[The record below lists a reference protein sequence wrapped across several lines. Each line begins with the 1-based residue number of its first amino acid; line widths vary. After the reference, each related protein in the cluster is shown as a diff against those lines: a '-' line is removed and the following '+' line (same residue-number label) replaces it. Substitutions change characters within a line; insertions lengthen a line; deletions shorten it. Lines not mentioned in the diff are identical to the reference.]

1 MERKEKAKVTGLSPI
16 EPVFGRTRRYPTEKA
31 IEISKKYTG
40 VTGVVLIRD
49 EKGVER
55 WLPKKAYM
63 QMLEAGRKVTLLKEL
78 KTTAES
84 QSELEREV
92 EKARKEEERIKS
104 LIMSEREKLIYEI
117 MKMMRGLI
125 SEEKNTIAKYEALKK
140 ASVILDSSEFSLSK
154 AITIYSDEAI
164 EHAKRHLANLEALL
178 DTIKEQ
184 KFGIKPSWR

>member
-1 MERKEKAKVTGLSPI
+1 VKNLS
-16 EPVFGRTRRYPTEKA
+16 ENLKKLRGTEKA
-31 IEISKKYTG
+31 IEMSKKYTG

-92 EKARKEEERIKS
+92 EKARKEEQRVKEKLRR
-104 LIMSEREKLIYEI
+104 EREEILNDMRKLIAELIEDENDAATTYKTLSEHA
-117 MKMMRGLI
+117 RGLDLQNI
-125 SEEKNTIAKYEALKK
+125 ERQFAELSRDEERHRI
-140 ASVILDSSEFSLSK
+140 ILRDIQSILSR
-154 AITIYSDEAI
+154 T
-164 EHAKRHLANLEALL
+164 R
-178 DTIKEQ
+178 
-184 KFGIKPSWR
+184 

>member
-1 MERKEKAKVTGLSPI
+1 VSENLRRLREEAEKRKEAGLK
-16 EPVFGRTRRYPTEKA
+16 KA
-31 IEISKKYTG
+31 IEVSKLYTG

-84 QSELEREV
+84 QSDLEREV
-92 EKARKEEERIKS
+92 EKARKEEQRVKS
-104 LIMSEREKLIYEI
+104 LLMTEREKLIYEI
-117 MKMMRGLI
+117 MKMIKELL

-154 AITIYSDEAI
+154 YITTYSDEAI
-164 EHAKRHLANLEALL
+164 KQEKRHITELETML
-178 DTIKEQ
+178 DTVKEQ